1 MYLILKL
8 KFRDIYNKLSLKR
21 KSIIDLSD
29 LSKRDKSTYHTFL
42 KRI

>member
-1 MYLILKL
+1 M
-8 KFRDIYNKLSLKR
+8 KR

-29 LSKRDKSTYHTFL
+29 LSKDNKSTYHTFL